1 MAKKR
6 TVCDVFLVEDD
17 PFLYK
22 VLQQRLEQEGICV
35 KVATDGE
42 MALANIEAANP
53 RLILLDLILP
63 KKSGFEVL
71 VELRKMPRLKQCPVL
86 ILSNL
91 GHQDDITQMSKYGV
105 REYLVKADYSLSEI
119 VEKVQEHLK
128 KT

>member
-1 MAKKR
+1 MAKR
-6 TVCDVFLVEDD
+6 TACDVFLVEDD

-22 VLQQRLEQEGICV
+22 VLQQRLQKEGMRV

-42 MALANIEAANP
+42 MALANVSAADP

-71 VELRKMPRLKQCPVL
+71 AELRKMPKLKQRPVL

-91 GHQDDITQMSKYGV
+91 GHQEDIAQMSKFGV

-119 VEKVQEHLK
+119 VAKVQEHLK
-128 KT
+128 KA